1 MTIKELHKDL
11 IEAYTVSN
19 LNRISLTLLNLFKN
33 QQYSVLQKIS
43 DIISDFIIIKIS
55 DNGKGFSKFMM
66 LYHPDRAGFHIR
78 EINKLKEQNNFEG
91 LLEYSHILRLE
102 RIEEIAT
109 SLNSYEDIDYAP
121 VYEWDLNTEGFS
133 IININEPSEPHKVK
147 THTKPVGYTFYEA
160 IKLRE
165 YGDLDMDFLPLY
177 LEEIGEFELS
187 SSDLNDLDGVQYC
200 IHTRSIDVS
209 NNRISDLSPLIGLRE
224 LEELNL
230 SDNQVGIIDELAFLK
245 NLKIVL
251 LTNNYIDDISPLFL
265 LQNLEYVELSGN
277 HVDCDQINKLIAAGV
292 TVDFEIEAKGPWD

>member
-1 MTIKELHKDL
+1 MTIQELHKDL

-19 LNRISLTLLNLFKN
+19 LNRISLTLLNLFKS

-43 DIISDFIIIKIS
+43 DIISEFIIIKIA

-78 EINKLKEQNNFEG
+78 EINKLNEQNNFEG
-91 LLEYSHILRLE
+91 LIEYSHILRLE

-147 THTKPVGYTFYEA
+147 THTKLIGYTFYEA

-165 YGDLDMDFLPLY
+165 YGDLDVDFLPLY
-177 LEEIGEFELS
+177 LEEIEEFELS

-200 IHTRSIDVS
+200 IHARSIDVS
-209 NNRISDLSPLIGLRE
+209 NNRITDLSPLIGLKE

-230 SDNQVGIIDELAFLK
+230 SDNQVGIIDELSFLK
-245 NLKIVL
+245 NLKSVH
-251 LTNNYIDDISPLFL
+251 LTNNYIDDISPLFEL
-265 LQNLEYVELSGN
+265 KDLEYVELSGN
-277 HVDCDQINKLIAAGV
+277 NVNGDQINKLTDAGV
-292 TVDFEIEAKGPWD
+292 TVDYETERLRD